1 MKYSDLIQFEPIERI
16 IQLRDANKAERAKTF
31 VSTYVISDVM
41 AERLKDIILPQMRID
56 QPGDAKGLL
65 VVGNYGTGKSHM
77 MSVISAVA
85 EHGELLDS
93 VNNPEVKA
101 AAQPIAGQFKVIR
114 MEIGATKMELR
125 DIVTQN
131 IEKQLREWE
140 IDFKF
145 PAVDQ
150 ISENKTSFEDLMA
163 AFDQAFPGKGLLIVV
178 DELLDYLRSRNQ
190 QALTLDLGFLR
201 EVGEVCKDLRFRFI
215 AGVQEAIFDSD
226 RFAFVAESLSR
237 VKDRFDQIRIQKT
250 DITYVVS
257 NRLLKKSEDQKA
269 KIRAYLEPFA
279 KFYDGWT
286 ENLAEFVDLF
296 PVHPNYVSTF
306 ERLPVVEQRG
316 VLQVLSNSFE
326 KMADQ
331 ELPTDYPGLLALDSF
346 WSYIKDNP
354 HFRTN
359 DDLKATIECADI
371 LSSKVE
377 TGFPKNRKQYQGM
390 AARIVDGLA
399 VHRLTTSNINAPI
412 GMTSEEIRDQ
422 LCIYHPF
429 VAEMG
434 GAEPS
439 EDLLTLVDVALK
451 EIKNSVSGQF
461 ITQNDDNRQWF
472 LDLKKTE
479 DFDALIEKRVESL
492 DEESL
497 DIAYFD
503 VLAQIMEATD
513 ASEFSGFRIW
523 ESAMPWKDKNVT
535 KLGWLFFGVPSERST
550 AQPPRDFYVY
560 FPQIINP
567 PKFKDEKQPDE
578 IFFRVDAKD
587 EKFRAALGRYAAAS
601 ALRANASG
609 SKKLEYAKKVEQYF
623 KELSR
628 WLRENFLSKV
638 QVTYQGSSKSL
649 SQALAG
655 ENASGKTAREQ
666 VFLAASNRLNGHF
679 EDICG
684 DYPKFTR
691 QLTFGRQ
698 GNIEQAVQDALRGLH
713 TPPTQSGVSVLDGLG
728 LMDADRI
735 DPRHSPYAKFIA
747 ERIAEKGHG
756 QVLNRS
762 ELVQRIDGID
772 YFVATG
778 KFRLEVELL
787 VVVLGAMVY
796 SGETILS
803 IPGKDFSATDLA
815 ELSNRNVRDLTDF
828 KHLKQPKDWNVPAI
842 KALYELLNL
851 APGLAIKVTQ
861 NDTGAVVQLG
871 TELNKEVEKLVLM
884 RQEFGGG
891 IPFWG
896 TKLLK
901 DDEITEAA
909 AKIDSAKQFL
919 ESLQAF
925 NTPAK
930 LKNFKYSQ
938 EEIEAHRP
946 ALERAKEIEALKAFA
961 DSISDYTSYLSNAQ
975 SVLAEGHPW
984 CDKSKALKAEV
995 CEAVLKP
1002 ENRGSTEYRTKVLQ
1016 KLKALK
1022 AEYIDIYLEAY
1033 RHSRLD
1039 LHLDKRKQTLLG
1051 DTQFV
1056 QLRTLASIPTMNV
1069 SQLTEIQEEFGKLR
1083 TGQNITRDDL
1093 DSNPV
1098 AGEFYPAMESPDG
1111 TSAEQRLANL
1121 EQRIEDT
1128 HTAWTNAL
1136 LNEFD
1141 DPVTQD
1147 NLKLIDAKDR
1157 KQLEAFMAEKELPVD
1172 VDADFVKAVQQALS
1186 GLSKVVVTSKSIEAA
1201 LFPSGAATTID
1212 DFKDRFATYLD
1223 SLVKGQDKSK
1233 VRLVLGS
1240 EQKGEQ

>member
-16 IQLRDANKAERAKTF
+16 IQLRDANKADKAKTF

-77 MSVISAVA
+77 MSVLSAVA

-93 VNNPEVKA
+93 VNNAEVKTA
-101 AAQPIAGQFKVIR
+101 AEPIAGQFKVIR

-125 DIVTQN
+125 DIITQN
-131 IEKQLREWE
+131 IEKQLREWA

-145 PAVDQ
+145 PAVDK
-150 ISENKTSFEDLMA
+150 ITENKTSFEDLMV

-201 EVGEVCKDLRFRFI
+201 EIGEVCKDLRFRFI

-269 KIRAYLEPFA
+269 EIRAYLEPFA

-286 ENLAEFVDLF
+286 ESLSEFVDLF

-316 VLQVLSNSFE
+316 VLQVLSNRFE

-346 WSYIKDNP
+346 WSFIKDNP

-359 DDLKATIECADI
+359 DDLKVTLDCADI
-371 LSSKVE
+371 LNSKVE
-377 TGFPKNRKQYQGM
+377 TSFPKNRKQYKGM
-390 AARIVDGLA
+390 ATRIVDGLA

-412 GMTSEEIRDQ
+412 GMTPEEIRDQ

-461 ITQNDDNRQWF
+461 ISQNDDNRQWF

-492 DEESL
+492 DDESL

-503 VLAQIMEATD
+503 VLAQVMEATD

-567 PKFKDEKQPDE
+567 PKFKDEKRADE

-587 EKFRAALGRYAAAS
+587 EKFRAALGRYAAAT
-601 ALRANASG
+601 ALKANASG
-609 SKKLEYAKKVEQYF
+609 SKKQEYAKKVEQYF

-628 WLRENFLSKV
+628 WLRDNFLSKV
-638 QVTYQGSSKSL
+638 KVSYQGNTKSL
-649 SQALAG
+649 SQALTG
-655 ENASGKTAREQ
+655 ENASGKTTREQ
-666 VFLAASNRLNGHF
+666 VFLAASNPLNGHF

-684 DYPKFTR
+684 EYPKFTR

-698 GNIEQAVQDALRGLH
+698 GNIEQAVQDALRSLH

-728 LMDADRI
+728 LMDGERI
-735 DPRHSPYAKFIA
+735 DPRQSPYAKYIA

-772 YFVATG
+772 YFVASG

-796 SGETILS
+796 SGETLFS
-803 IPGKDFSATDLA
+803 IPGKDFSATDLG
-815 ELSNRNVRDLTDF
+815 ELSTRNVRDLTDF

-842 KALYELLNL
+842 KALFELIGL
-851 APGLAIKVTQ
+851 APGLAVKVTQ
-861 NDTGAVVQLG
+861 NDTAAVVDLG
-871 TELNKEVEKLVLM
+871 TELSKEVEKLVLM

-901 DDEITEAA
+901 DEEISEAA
-909 AKIDSAKQFL
+909 AKIDGAKQFL

-930 LKNFKYSQ
+930 LKNFKYPQ
-938 EEIEAHRP
+938 DEIEAHRP
-946 ALERAKEIEALKAFA
+946 ALDRAKEIEALKAFA

-984 CDKSKALKAEV
+984 CEQSKALKAEV
-995 CEAVLKP
+995 CESVLKP
-1002 ENRGSTEYRTKVLQ
+1002 ENRSSAAYRSKVLQ
-1016 KLKALK
+1016 KLKDLK
-1022 AEYIDIYLEAY
+1022 KAYIDIYLEAY
-1033 RHSRLD
+1033 HHSRLD
-1039 LHLDKRKQTLLG
+1039 LLLDKRKQALLR

-1056 QLRTLASIPTMNV
+1056 QLRALATIPTMNV
-1069 SQLTEIQEEFGKLR
+1069 TQLTEIQDEFGKLK
-1083 TGQNITRDDL
+1083 TGDNITREDL
-1093 DSNPV
+1093 ESNPV
-1098 AGEFYPAMESPDG
+1098 AGDFYQLNVGKDG
-1111 TSAEQRLANL
+1111 ASAEQRLTNL

-1128 HTAWTNAL
+1128 HKVWTNAL

-1157 KQLEAFMAEKELPVD
+1157 KQLEAFIAEKELPVD
-1172 VDADFVKAVQQALS
+1172 LDSDFVKAVQQALS
-1186 GLSKVVVTSKSIEAA
+1186 GLSRVVITSKSIEDA

-1212 DFKDRFATYLD
+1212 DFKQRFATYLD
-1223 SLVKGQDKSK
+1223 GLVKGQDRGK

-1240 EQKGEQ
+1240 EQHGE

>member
-16 IQLRDANKAERAKTF
+16 IQLRDANKADKAKTF

-77 MSVISAVA
+77 MSVLSAVA

-93 VNNPEVKA
+93 VNNAEVKTA
-101 AAQPIAGQFKVIR
+101 AEPIAGQFKVIR

-125 DIVTQN
+125 DIITQN
-131 IEKQLREWE
+131 IEKQLREWA

-145 PAVDQ
+145 PAVDK
-150 ISENKTSFEDLMA
+150 ITENKTSFEDLMV

-201 EVGEVCKDLRFRFI
+201 EIGEVCKDLRFRFI

-269 KIRAYLEPFA
+269 EIRAYLEPFA

-286 ENLAEFVDLF
+286 ESLSEFVDLF

-316 VLQVLSNSFE
+316 VLQVLSNRFE

-346 WSYIKDNP
+346 WSFIKDNP

-359 DDLKATIECADI
+359 DDLKVTLDCADI
-371 LSSKVE
+371 LNSKVE
-377 TGFPKNRKQYQGM
+377 TSFPKNRKQYKGM
-390 AARIVDGLA
+390 ATRIVDGLA

-412 GMTSEEIRDQ
+412 GMTPEEIRDQ

-461 ITQNDDNRQWF
+461 ISQNDDNRQWF

-492 DEESL
+492 DDESL

-503 VLAQIMEATD
+503 VLAQVMEATD

-567 PKFKDEKQPDE
+567 PKFKDEKRADE

-587 EKFRAALGRYAAAS
+587 EKFRAALGRYAAAT
-601 ALRANASG
+601 ALKANASG
-609 SKKLEYAKKVEQYF
+609 SKKQEYAKKVEQYF

-628 WLRENFLSKV
+628 WLRDNFLSKV
-638 QVTYQGSSKSL
+638 KVSYQGNTKSL
-649 SQALAG
+649 SQALTG
-655 ENASGKTAREQ
+655 ENASGKTTREQ
-666 VFLAASNRLNGHF
+666 VFLAASNPLNGHF

-684 DYPKFTR
+684 EYPKFTR

-698 GNIEQAVQDALRGLH
+698 GNIDQAVQDALRGLH

-728 LMDADRI
+728 LMDGERI
-735 DPRHSPYAKFIA
+735 DPRQSPYAKFIA

-772 YFVATG
+772 YFIASG

-796 SGETILS
+796 SGETLLS

-815 ELSNRNVRDLTDF
+815 ELSPRNVRDLTDF

-842 KALYELLNL
+842 KALFELLGL

-861 NDTGAVVQLG
+861 NDTQAVVQLG
-871 TELNKEVEKLVLM
+871 TELNKQVEKLVLM

-901 DDEITEAA
+901 DEEITEAA
-909 AKIDSAKQFL
+909 AKIEGAKQFL

-938 EEIEAHRP
+938 EEIESHHP
-946 ALERAKEIEALKAFA
+946 ALDRAKEIEALKAFA

-975 SVLAEGHPW
+975 SVLAEGHAW
-984 CDKSKALKAEV
+984 CEKSKALKAEV
-995 CEAVLKP
+995 CEAVLQP
-1002 ENRGSTEYRTKVLQ
+1002 ENRSSIAYRTKVLQ

-1039 LHLDKRKQTLLG
+1039 LHLDRRKQALLC

-1083 TGQNITRDDL
+1083 TGQNITREDMEN
-1093 DSNPV
+1093 SSV

-1121 EQRIEDT
+1121 EQRIEET
-1128 HTAWTNAL
+1128 HKAWTDAL

-1147 NLKLIDAKDR
+1147 NLKLIDAKAR
-1157 KQLEAFMAEKELPVD
+1157 KQLETFMADKELPVD
-1172 VDADFVKAVQQALS
+1172 LDADFIKALQQALS
-1186 GLSKVVVTSKSIEAA
+1186 GLSKVVVTSRSIQEA

-1212 DFKDRFATYLD
+1212 DFKGRFTNYLD
-1223 SLVKGQDKSK
+1223 GLVKGQDRGK

-1240 EQKGEQ
+1240 EQHGE

>member
-16 IQLRDANKAERAKTF
+16 IQLRDANKADKAKTF

-77 MSVISAVA
+77 MSVLSAVA

-93 VNNPEVKA
+93 VNNAEVKTA
-101 AAQPIAGQFKVIR
+101 AEPIAGQFKVIR

-125 DIVTQN
+125 DIITQN
-131 IEKQLREWE
+131 IEKQLREWA

-145 PAVDQ
+145 PAVDK
-150 ISENKTSFEDLMA
+150 ITENKTSFEDLMV

-201 EVGEVCKDLRFRFI
+201 EIGEVCKDLRFRFI

-269 KIRAYLEPFA
+269 EIRAYLEPFA

-286 ENLAEFVDLF
+286 ESLSEFVDLF

-316 VLQVLSNSFE
+316 VLQVLSNRFE

-346 WSYIKDNP
+346 WSFIKDNP

-359 DDLKATIECADI
+359 DDLKVTLDCADI
-371 LSSKVE
+371 LNSKVE
-377 TGFPKNRKQYQGM
+377 TSFPKNRKQYKGM
-390 AARIVDGLA
+390 ATRIVDGLA

-412 GMTSEEIRDQ
+412 GMTPEEIRDQ

-461 ITQNDDNRQWF
+461 ISQNDDNRQWF

-492 DEESL
+492 DDESL

-503 VLAQIMEATD
+503 VLAQVMEATD

-567 PKFKDEKQPDE
+567 PKFRDEKRADE

-587 EKFRAALGRYAAAS
+587 EKFRAALGRYAAAT
-601 ALRANASG
+601 ALKANASG
-609 SKKLEYAKKVEQYF
+609 SKKQEYAKKVEQYF

-628 WLRENFLSKV
+628 WLRDNFLSKV
-638 QVTYQGSSKSL
+638 KVSYQGNTKSL
-649 SQALAG
+649 SQALTG
-655 ENASGKTAREQ
+655 ENASGKTTREQ
-666 VFLAASNRLNGHF
+666 VFLAASNPLNGHF

-684 DYPKFTR
+684 EYPKFTR

-698 GNIEQAVQDALRGLH
+698 GNIEQAVQDALRSLH

-728 LMDADRI
+728 LMDGERI
-735 DPRHSPYAKFIA
+735 DPRQSPYAKYIA

-772 YFVATG
+772 YFVASG

-796 SGETILS
+796 SGETLFS
-803 IPGKDFSATDLA
+803 IPGKDFSATDLG
-815 ELSNRNVRDLTDF
+815 ELSTRNVRDLTDF

-842 KALYELLNL
+842 KALFELIGL
-851 APGLAIKVTQ
+851 APGLAVKVTQ
-861 NDTGAVVQLG
+861 NDTAAVVDLG
-871 TELNKEVEKLVLM
+871 TELSKEVEKLVLM

-901 DDEITEAA
+901 DEEISEAA
-909 AKIDSAKQFL
+909 AKIDGAKQFL

-930 LKNFKYSQ
+930 LKNFKYPQ
-938 EEIEAHRP
+938 DEIEAHRP
-946 ALERAKEIEALKAFA
+946 ALDRAKEIEALKAFA

-984 CDKSKALKAEV
+984 CEQSKALKAEV
-995 CEAVLKP
+995 CESVLKP
-1002 ENRGSTEYRTKVLQ
+1002 ENRSSAAYRSKVLQ
-1016 KLKALK
+1016 KLKDLK
-1022 AEYIDIYLEAY
+1022 KAYIDIYLEAY
-1033 RHSRLD
+1033 HHSRLD
-1039 LHLDKRKQTLLG
+1039 LLLDKRKQALLR

-1056 QLRTLASIPTMNV
+1056 QLRALATIPTMNV
-1069 SQLTEIQEEFGKLR
+1069 TQLTEIQDEFGKLK
-1083 TGQNITRDDL
+1083 TGDNITREDL
-1093 DSNPV
+1093 ESNPV
-1098 AGEFYPAMESPDG
+1098 AGDFYQLNVGKDG
-1111 TSAEQRLANL
+1111 ASAEQRLTNL

-1128 HTAWTNAL
+1128 HNAWTNAL
-1136 LNEFD
+1136 LNEFE

-1147 NLKLIDAKDR
+1147 NLKLIDAKAR
-1157 KQLEAFMAEKELPVD
+1157 KQLEAFMADKELPID
-1172 VDADFVKAVQQALS
+1172 LDADFIKAVQQALS
-1186 GLSKVVVTSKSIEAA
+1186 GLSRVVISPKAIEAA

-1212 DFKDRFATYLD
+1212 DFKERFTTYLD
-1223 SLVKGQDKSK
+1223 GLVKGQDRGK

-1240 EQKGEQ
+1240 EHKD

>member
-77 MSVISAVA
+77 MSVLSAVA

-93 VNNPEVKA
+93 VNNVEVKA

-114 MEIGATKMELR
+114 MELGSTKMELR
-125 DIVTQN
+125 EAITQN

-145 PAVDQ
+145 PADDEV
-150 ISENKTSFEDLMA
+150 SENKTSFENLMVT
-163 AFDQAFPGKGLLIVV
+163 FDQTFPGKGLLIVV

-201 EVGEVCKDLRFRFI
+201 EIGEVCKDLRFRFI

-250 DITYVVS
+250 DITYVVA
-257 NRLLKKSEDQKA
+257 NRLLKKSEHQKA

-286 ENLAEFVDLF
+286 ENLSEFVDLF

-306 ERLPVVEQRG
+306 ERLPIVEQRG

-331 ELPTDYPGLLALDSF
+331 ELPMDHPGLLALDSF
-346 WSYIKDNP
+346 WSFIKGNP

-371 LSSKVE
+371 LASKVE
-377 TGFPKNRKQYQGM
+377 TGFPKNRKQYKGM
-390 AARIVDGLA
+390 AARIIDGLS

-412 GMTSEEIRDQ
+412 GMTPEEIRDQ
-422 LCIYHPF
+422 LCIYHPL

-434 GAEPS
+434 GADPS

-461 ITQNDDNRQWF
+461 ISQNDDNRQWF

-492 DEESL
+492 DDESL

-503 VLAQIMEATD
+503 VLAQVMEATD

-523 ESAMPWKDKNVT
+523 ESSMPWKEKNVT
-535 KLGWLFFGVPSERST
+535 KLGWLFFGVPCERST

-567 PKFKDEKQPDE
+567 PKFTDEKRADE
-578 IFFRVDAKD
+578 VFFRVDAKD
-587 EKFRAALGRYAAAS
+587 EKFRVALGRYAAAI

-628 WLRENFLSKV
+628 WLRDNFLSKV
-638 QVTYQGSSKSL
+638 NVSYQGSTKTL
-649 SQALAG
+649 ATALAG
-655 ENASGKTAREQ
+655 ENAAGKTTREQ

-684 DYPKFTR
+684 EYPKFSR
-691 QLTFGRQ
+691 QLTFGRH

-735 DPRHSPYAKFIA
+735 DPRNSPYAKFIA
-747 ERIAEKGHG
+747 ECIAAKGHG

-762 ELVQRIDGID
+762 ELVQRIDGVD
-772 YFVATG
+772 YFIASG

-796 SGETILS
+796 SGETMLS
-803 IPGKDFSATDLA
+803 IPGKDFSATDLP
-815 ELSNRNVRDLTDF
+815 ELSTRNVRDLTDF

-842 KALYELLNL
+842 KALFELLGL
-851 APGLAIKVTQ
+851 APGLAVKVTQ
-861 NDTGAVVQLG
+861 NDNSAVVQLG

-901 DDEITEAA
+901 DEEVAEAA

-919 ESLQAF
+919 EGLQAF

-946 ALERAKEIEALKAFA
+946 ALDRAKAIEALKAFA
-961 DSISDYTSYLSNAQ
+961 GSISDFTSYLSNAQ

-984 CDKSKALKAEV
+984 CAKSKALKAEV

-1002 ENRGSTEYRTKVLQ
+1002 ENRASADFRTKVLQ

-1022 AEYIDIYLEAY
+1022 AEYIDLYLEAY

-1039 LHLDKRKQTLLG
+1039 LHLDKRKQALLS
-1051 DTQFV
+1051 DAKFV
-1056 QLRTLASIPTMNV
+1056 QLRALASIPTMNV

-1083 TGQNITRDDL
+1083 TGDNITREDMEA
-1093 DSNPV
+1093 NPV
-1098 AGEFYPAMESPDG
+1098 AGEFYPAMESPEG
-1111 TSAEQRLANL
+1111 MSAEQRLTNL

-1128 HTAWTNAL
+1128 HTGWTNAL

-1157 KQLEAFMAEKELPVD
+1157 QQLEDFIAKKELPID
-1172 VDADFVKAVQQALS
+1172 LDSDFVKAVQQALS
-1186 GLSKVVVTSKSIEAA
+1186 GLSRVVVTSKSIEAA

-1212 DFKDRFATYLD
+1212 DFKERFATYLD
-1223 SLVKGQDKSK
+1223 GLVKGQDRSK

-1240 EQKGEQ
+1240 EQRGEQ